1 MKSLGIEKEKL
12 PVLNFSRQYMNNTK
26 ISWVLSTKLISIAE
40 NHTRLNISINDT
52 IINCVDV
59 WRDENITLSSDNVT
73 QYDMAVMD
81 AAYTII
87 CSGQTILTAEWI
99 AKVLSGNPK
108 QKVTKKKIEAI
119 RQSIDKLRYIHI
131 KIDCTEEFNARRD
144 TKNRVKDCIYESY
157 LLPIEKVTAIYEANG
172 KEIVAY
178 PVLSKP
184 VLYQYA
190 EIIHQIIDIPADLLD
205 THSIY
210 HDTDEAILIKRY
222 VIKRVAQILHKNKL
236 NSNKISFLW
245 YDRTK
250 KEERGLFP
258 ELGYIPDNTDK
269 WRNKKR
275 KINKIV
281 KLTLES
287 LQQKKVIK
295 GYIPYHKD
303 GTQNPASPI
312 MGYKIFF

>member
-40 NHTRLNISINDT
+40 NHTRLNISINGT

-73 QYDMAVMD
+73 PYDMAVMD

-108 QKVTKKKIEAI
+108 QKVTQKKIEAI

-172 KEIVAY
+172 KMR
-178 PVLSKP
+178 L
-184 VLYQYA
+184 
-190 EIIHQIIDIPADLLD
+190 
-205 THSIY
+205 
-210 HDTDEAILIKRY
+210 
-222 VIKRVAQILHKNKL
+222 
-236 NSNKISFLW
+236 
-245 YDRTK
+245 
-250 KEERGLFP
+250 
-258 ELGYIPDNTDK
+258 
-269 WRNKKR
+269 
-275 KINKIV
+275 
-281 KLTLES
+281 
-287 LQQKKVIK
+287 
-295 GYIPYHKD
+295 
-303 GTQNPASPI
+303 
-312 MGYKIFF
+312 